1 MTCIPNLTQMLN
13 DSTSSMEM
21 ISVILNFVL
30 GSGLLATLLFYEA
43 NRRKINADAANEELN
58 VKKSA
63 LSIEHQTVEF
73 LQNQLC
79 EAYVEIDKMQDIIN
93 QKRDQIIDL
102 IRQTKELEILLIE
115 TQQKLRK
122 NELKKEYQNE
132 NN

>member
-1 MTCIPNLTQMLN
+1 MQMLN